1 MIKRMGYFNT
11 EAISLYIKSN
21 AFDKHVIYADEYLYC
36 QCTGNLYMRYN
47 SNSTDDNV
55 VCIDFDRETK
65 QYVINS
71 AENNKYYLKAA
82 LLGVEHLEDR
92 FNDLKEA
99 SEFLDILNDVLSDS
113 DRCSGD
119 IPTNFEVALDEYYE
133 ELSDGGINHDPKECK
148 IYLVEDVFLKYKLK
162 NTLG

>member
-1 MIKRMGYFNT
+1 MSI
-11 EAISLYIKSN
+11 
-21 AFDKHVIYADEYLYC
+21 IY
-36 QCTGNLYMRYN
+36 
-47 SNSTDDNV
+47 
-55 VCIDFDRETK
+55 
-65 QYVINS
+65 S
-71 AENNKYYLKAA
+71 AEKNKYYLKAA